1 MYVLS
6 LWTKHI
12 TLNKIYKIFGCNVNT
27 QILAF
32 ETVSKREQL
41 LNVVQNQLIGS
52 INWVYLL
59 TKQALHFKRVQLM
72 RWKEGSKSFSSLRNY
87 WSWHCIKIFY
97 GCSSLPT
104 VPYKY
109 WLFKSKV
116 RQAGELPKEK
126 AKKTTNIPCGR

>member
-72 RWKEGSKSFSSLRNY
+72 R
-87 WSWHCIKIFY
+87 
-97 GCSSLPT
+97 
-104 VPYKY
+104 
-109 WLFKSKV
+109 
-116 RQAGELPKEK
+116 
-126 AKKTTNIPCGR
+126 